1 MSSTTPRGGRGLE
14 RLGSI
19 SIDWWATILAGV
31 IAVLAITD
39 ILPRIPW

>member
-1 MSSTTPRGGRGLE
+1 MGTTTSRRGRGLE

-19 SIDWWATILAGV
+19 SIDWWATLLAALV
-31 IAVLAITD
+31 AVLAVAN